1 MNYKNTFINE
11 IGNKITVKVK
21 KAKDTGTNYK
31 TKDKYKFDAVNLE
44 LIGPTSIS
52 GNVITYLEAREMY
65 KALGKFLKENKMK
78 KMKKC
83 SKIK

>member
-21 KAKDTGTNYK
+21 RAKDTGTNHK
-31 TKDKYKFDAVNLE
+31 TKDKYKFDAINLE
-44 LIGPTSIS
+44 LIGPTSMS

-78 KMKKC
+78 KC